1 MSDFVKYVHLKKANI
16 ICLRG
21 AIPDKAV
28 PDVYIKQELEVE
40 PPELDTKI
48 KDLLYSGNFKQLVD
62 SPFELPAEAHEG
74 EIRVTKQGHL
84 YQGINEM
91 WVMIGSAIAR
101 Y

>member
-1 MSDFVKYVHLKKANI
+1 MSEFVKYINFKKASV

-21 AIPDKAV
+21 LIPDKVV
-28 PDVYIKQELEVE
+28 PSGVIKQELEAE
-40 PPELDTKI
+40 PPELDKSI
-48 KDLLYSGNFKQLVD
+48 KELLYSGNFKQMVD
-62 SPFELPAEAHEG
+62 SPFDLPKEATEG